1 MSKDEV
7 LTQLNRKEI
16 SSRQAY
22 RMLYKPVKE
31 RKPRRASFVKLS
43 IHVPESAGVNIFL
56 KILFLL
62 PIPIFL
68 IKWIIRKR
76 TDQVIS
82 DQFQL
87 TTGELIDL
95 ISIKG
100 VLVNVITKTNERIK
114 IKTI

>member
-16 SSRQAY
+16 SPRQAY
-22 RMLYKPVKE
+22 RILYKPVKE

-43 IHVPESAGVNIFL
+43 IHVPDSVGVNVFL
-56 KILFLL
+56 KILFFL

-87 TTGELIDL
+87 TTGELIEL
-95 ISIKG
+95 VSIKG
-100 VLVNVITKTNERIK
+100 VLVNVMTKTHERIK
-114 IKTI
+114 IRTI